1 MVCGACGKTVP
12 DESAFCLSC
21 GARLA
26 PATKVAPVNGGGAP
40 VPVTVPLPGQ
50 TGVQPGAGTRSGGRP
65 PGGLPRAAG
74 PAAAAGTKQPFALS
88 FRPIPDERLRYRVAR
103 WVCEQAPAH
112 ALAEVQECLARGAFI
127 TFLALTADEAET
139 TRQGILRLGLAPAQI
154 TLAPA
159 TAADVLA
166 PTGAPGARTAEPK
179 RGMQGKEWITLGVA
193 VVMLFLFGLVVMR
206 LFGGRGF

>member
-26 PATKVAPVNGGGAP
+26 PATKIAPVNGGGAP
-40 VPVTVPLPGQ
+40 VPVTVPLPDQGA
-50 TGVQPGAGTRSGGRP
+50 VRPGAGARAGGRP
-65 PGGLPRAAG
+65 PALPLAAG
-74 PAAAAGTKQPFALS
+74 PAAAGTKQAFALS

-103 WVCEQAPAH
+103 WVCDRAPAH
-112 ALAEVQECLARGAFI
+112 ALTEVQEGLTRGGFF
-127 TFLALTADEAET
+127 TFLALTADEVET
-139 TRQGILRLGLAPAQI
+139 TRQGILGLGLAPAQI

-159 TAADVLA
+159 TTADFLR
-166 PTGAPGARTAEPK
+166 PTGAAAARAAQPK
-179 RGMQGKEWITLGVA
+179 RGMRGKEWVTLGIA